1 MAFSFGEDYS
11 NQIIARVGDKVI
23 TAQDFIER
31 AEYTPRPLYCRGNSS
46 TDKRIILNSLIGE
59 KLFSMEMKKDVP
71 IEIDKYLTGRRN
83 QKMREVLFN
92 TITSNAIEKI
102 DNFSHWKSLSSI
114 EYNISYLSISN
125 SNLLSEIQNSIS
137 TGKSLSN
144 IYASYNSISEIPK
157 RENINLFSAGIRVL
171 REELFSKV
179 WNRGDIIGPMKTDD
193 TVSYTHLTLPTIY
206 AV

>member
-1 MAFSFGEDYS
+1 MLIIILIIMAFSFGCDYS
-11 NQIIARVGDKVI
+11 DQIIARVGDKVI
-23 TAQDFIER
+23 TAQDSIER

-114 EYNISYLSISN
+114 
-125 SNLLSEIQNSIS
+125 
-137 TGKSLSN
+137 
-144 IYASYNSISEIPK
+144 A
-157 RENINLFSAGIRVL
+157 
-171 REELFSKV
+171 
-179 WNRGDIIGPMKTDD
+179 
-193 TVSYTHLTLPTIY
+193 VSYTHLTLPTIY
-206 AV
+206 SV

>member
-1 MAFSFGEDYS
+1 MLIIILIIMAFSFGGDYS

-83 QKMREVLFN
+83 QILNYIFQ
-92 TITSNAIEKI
+92 TILTHKPSTPKGVIYLI
-102 DNFSHWKSLSSI
+102 SLSFFLI
-114 EYNISYLSISN
+114 
-125 SNLLSEIQNSIS
+125 
-137 TGKSLSN
+137 
-144 IYASYNSISEIPK
+144 
-157 RENINLFSAGIRVL
+157 
-171 REELFSKV
+171 
-179 WNRGDIIGPMKTDD
+179 
-193 TVSYTHLTLPTIY
+193 
-206 AV
+206 